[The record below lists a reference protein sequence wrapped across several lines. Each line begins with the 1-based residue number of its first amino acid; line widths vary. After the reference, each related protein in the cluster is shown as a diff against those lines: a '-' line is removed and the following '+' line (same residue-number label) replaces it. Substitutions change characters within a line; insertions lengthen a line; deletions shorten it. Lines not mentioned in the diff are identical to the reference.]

1 MHLGSSAWRQ
11 KIEKQETSCE
21 IIWPC
26 MALRL
31 GALDPLSQNERT
43 LDIEV
48 FCSCFRCDKV

>member
-1 MHLGSSAWRQ
+1 MRLGSSAWRQ

-31 GALDPLSQNERT
+31 GALDLLSQNERT